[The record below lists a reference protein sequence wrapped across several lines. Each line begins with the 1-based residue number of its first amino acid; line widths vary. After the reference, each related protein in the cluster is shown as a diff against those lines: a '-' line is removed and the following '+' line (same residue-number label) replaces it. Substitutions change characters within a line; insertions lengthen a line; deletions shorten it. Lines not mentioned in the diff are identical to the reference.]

1 MWAELLRWRSVQT
14 DDQVTLDDDPQREV
28 RAALQRR
35 PAVPATPNQSVDWK
49 ADGIKR
55 NRCRYSENNMMNGHE
70 KKPGRVVGQI
80 GYGDLHRDLFPTDGW
95 ETAKSQRRR
104 GC

>member
-1 MWAELLRWRSVQT
+1 MWAELLRWWSVQA

-35 PAVPATPNQSVDWK
+35 PAVPAAPNQSVDWK
-49 ADGIKR
+49 DDGSKR

-70 KKPGRVVGQI
+70 KKPGRVSGH
-80 GYGDLHRDLFPTDGW
+80 HRSF
-95 ETAKSQRRR
+95 
-104 GC
+104 